1 MTSNVSNSNNP
12 LTKSSVIINIKDIVP
27 DLNKPDT
34 TDSISYFK
42 KYINGI
48 KKINELKNQKNVN
61 ISMFY
66 IEPYK
71 NENDKYLAYIYHNNK
86 DSYFIYN
93 KSGSNTKLYDI
104 GNNSILSK
112 ITKLNKNLSKINNI
126 LNLKTISSESSKK
139 SELSNKVFIVDLL

>member
-1 MTSNVSNSNNP
+1 MAGNVPKSNN
-12 LTKSSVIINIKDIVP
+12 LSTKSSVIINIKDIVP

-66 IEPYK
+66 IEPYEK
-71 NENDKYLAYIYHNNK
+71 DKYLAYIYHNNK
-86 DSYFIYN
+86 DSYFIYDN
-93 KSGSNTKLYDI
+93 KEINTKLYDI
-104 GNNSILSK
+104 GNNNILSK

-126 LNLKTISSESSKK
+126 LNPKPISSESSKK
-139 SELSNKVFIVDLL
+139 SESSNKVFIEDIL

>member
-27 DLNKPDT
+27 DFKPDT

-93 KSGSNTKLYDI
+93 KSDSNTKLYDI